1 MRIPSLAASTLA
13 LVALLA
19 AGAPA
24 LTAAPAHAAA
34 ARSCMPSSLQAAPVH
49 AAVAPVY
56 FEMQTAER
64 ATPFVFQLTDPA
76 KIEHARRILSGEER
90 EEVHVLGRIIKRPAP
105 YNPRWSFHYDPNTIS
120 FFAFAIEVCDATVSY
135 TEDHLDEACGAFLPG
150 CVFCPW
156 TSKLVREI
164 PAP

>member
-1 MRIPSLAASTLA
+1 MRIPSLAASALA
-13 LVALLA
+13 LAALLA
-19 AGAPA
+19 AGAPT

-34 ARSCMPSSLQAAPVH
+34 ARSCVPASLQAAPTR

-64 ATPFVFQLTDPA
+64 ARPFVFQLTDPA
-76 KIEHARRILSGEER
+76 KIEHARRILSGEEQ
-90 EEVHVLGRIIKRPAP
+90 EEVHVLGRIVKRPAT
-105 YNPRWSFHYDPNTIS
+105 YNPHWSFHYDPNTIS
-120 FFAFAIEVCDATVSY
+120 FFAVAIEVCDATVTY

-156 TSKLVREI
+156 TSKLVREV